1 MTMTFQPEYQT
12 NKSQSN
18 GSLIASG
25 FWLGM
30 GFAGFFDGIV
40 LHQILQW
47 HHMLT
52 SVRPIN
58 SIADLEAN
66 TLWDGLFHVGAF
78 IFTLIGLV
86 LLWRSRDQLKHST
99 NILMGSILIGAGSFN
114 LIEGVINHHILQIHH
129 VKPGANQ
136 LSWDLGF
143 LAIGALLAIIG
154 YGIVQTQKKVIARSQ
169 SQ

>member
-1 MTMTFQPEYQT
+1 MTLQSEYQT
-12 NKSQSN
+12 SNSESN

-86 LLWRSRDQLKHST
+86 LLWRSRDQLSHST
-99 NILMGSILIGAGSFN
+99 NVLMGSILIGAGSFN
-114 LIEGVINHHILQIHH
+114 LLEGVINHHILQIHH

-136 LSWDLGF
+136 FAWDLGF

-154 YGIVQTQKKVIARSQ
+154 YGIVQAQKKVIARSQ
-169 SQ
+169 S